1 MTFIRQRN
9 GAASTEY
16 KTTLKYLAIKRKNA
30 DKINPK
36 VLDLMMNII
45 ISWKD

>member
-1 MTFIRQRN
+1 MVQHPQK
-9 GAASTEY
+9 Y
-16 KTTLKYLAIKRKNA
+16 KTTLKYRAIKWKDA